1 MWIVTVRGFYSVVDK
16 GEPEGMMC
24 VRSRVR
30 EDLENLCQLGSMDAY
45 SDSIQ
50 ESGISDYRFRVFV
63 DREDWVQAAAELA
76 REIDYDNFKN
86 AVADRQGPA
95 RASIYSKVWSALG
108 RLQRT

>member
-1 MWIVTVRGFYSVVDK
+1 MPVRATEK
-16 GEPEGMMC
+16 GK
-24 VRSRVR
+24 RSRR
-30 EDLENLCQLGSMDAY
+30 PLLRAAK
-45 SDSIQ
+45 
-50 ESGISDYRFRVFV
+50 ISDYRFRVFV